1 MVLLTEV
8 FREIRTYAVSRV
20 GLCVAGA
27 RVEVLRGTI
36 VKRTYGINKNLPVYI
51 SPFLPTIFGS
61 IKYGPPQ

>member
-36 VKRTYGINKNLPVYI
+36 VKRTYGINKNLYI